1 MKSVGER
8 HGAKQATRLFGNLAT
23 LSDVQLTVLK
33 DANRLNLVGEAVV
46 KADWG
51 DAMLRNYAE
60 NVRSL
65 GGNNAAVKRFDEFA
79 DVTGSGSYLTEKE
92 KLLNDVGVQNELKV
106 AKIKRDSGDPIEKL
120 QEKIKT
126 PDSEGEIDV
135 VSRSAAIEVKTSPNN
150 GDLEKWRA
158 QVTRL
163 AKYAEA
169 NGLKAEY
176 WHQNP
181 IHPDRLKFLTDN
193 GVKAFPI
200 P

>member
-1 MKSVGER
+1 M
-8 HGAKQATRLFGNLAT
+8 
-23 LSDVQLTVLK
+23 
-33 DANRLNLVGEAVV
+33 
-46 KADWG
+46 
-51 DAMLRNYAE
+51 
-60 NVRSL
+60 
-65 GGNNAAVKRFDEFA
+65 
-79 DVTGSGSYLTEKE
+79 VTG
-92 KLLNDVGVQNELKV
+92 KV
-106 AKIKRDSGDPIEKL
+106 
-120 QEKIKT
+120 
-126 PDSEGEIDV
+126 
-135 VSRSAAIEVKTSPNN
+135 AIEVKTSPNN
-150 GDLEKWRA
+150 DNLRKWKA